1 MIIVL
6 AHERVSSINEHTY
19 NSLILHHSTR
29 LIESIRSS
37 SCLIKILHYW
47 MLKSSSTRK
56 PHSRNARGKFSRA
69 KRVAKQWNFRNFST
83 TLAIFKRFSIWLRKI
98 HLLYVNFS
106 LSTCFQIIES
116 LSLRYNLF
124 VLVCLFT
131 TTFEVRRN
139 KFCEY
144 LH

>member
-69 KRVAKQWNFRNFST
+69 KRVAKQWDFRNFST
-83 TLAIFKRFSIWLRKI
+83 TLAILKRFSIWFRKT
-98 HLLYVNFS
+98 HLLYVKFS
-106 LSTCFQIIES
+106 YIYFLSNHRVVVVAIQS
-116 LSLRYNLF
+116 LC
-124 VLVCLFT
+124 VCLFVYDN
-131 TTFEVRRN
+131 FWSSS
-139 KFCEY
+139 K
-144 LH
+144 